1 MTATPPIVDR
11 ETWQKQIDTQR
22 VRENAHTREG
32 TRLPRL
38 AGHGFQQWLTGLD
51 TGTPTTVDL
60 PVPAPPA
67 LDVVARVVQPV
78 NDVERVPTRRL
89 EPCRRAGRERDAGL
103 GARRPTR
110 ARSSRAGS

>member
-38 AGHGFQQWLTGLD
+38 AGM
-51 TGTPTTVDL
+51 
-60 PVPAPPA
+60 A
-67 LDVVARVVQPV
+67 L
-78 NDVERVPTRRL
+78 NN
-89 EPCRRAGRERDAGL
+89 G
-103 GARRPTR
+103 
-110 ARSSRAGS
+110 